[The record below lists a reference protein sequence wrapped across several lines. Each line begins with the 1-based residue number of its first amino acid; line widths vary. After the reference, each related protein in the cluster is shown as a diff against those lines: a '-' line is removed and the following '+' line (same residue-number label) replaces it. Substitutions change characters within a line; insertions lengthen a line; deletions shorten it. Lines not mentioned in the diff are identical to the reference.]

1 MIGFC
6 VFNICQI
13 FEKLFT
19 KNLKGGSVKSENFVI
34 IIIIITVIIIIIK
47 LGGFTLVSWGRSM

>member
-1 MIGFC
+1 MFMIGFC

-34 IIIIITVIIIIIK
+34 IIIIITVIIIK